1 MNRYVLGGRESEFS
15 CRPCIEPYRAT
26 VKLNGS
32 KSIPME
38 NVLMKSAR
46 AVGRIFL
53 PLSLVFLAACQTPQG
68 GAPAQNPDAVPQQ
81 PAATTAPPA
90 SAPSAPSDSA
100 AAGAAVQ
107 QGAPV
112 AVYLADTVQQ
122 EGWVSVNIQSGNLYL
137 NPEPVLTRE
146 DLTGVQAGT
155 NQQGAGLLALDL
167 SEEGRQKVTR
177 LTGRYPN
184 KRLALVVGR
193 TMLAAPAYTTPVTTA
208 QLVFGVGSEQ
218 NAVLAARAIAGL
230 PEDGSG
236 DKGAPPSPV
245 SAPASNR

>member
-1 MNRYVLGGRESEFS
+1 
-15 CRPCIEPYRAT
+15 
-26 VKLNGS
+26 
-32 KSIPME
+32 
-38 NVLMKSAR
+38 MKSAR

-53 PLSLVFLAACQTPQG
+53 PLSVVFLAACQTPQG
-68 GAPAQNPDAVPQQ
+68 GAPAQNPDAAPQQ
-81 PAATTAPPA
+81 PAATTPA
-90 SAPSAPSDSA
+90 TSAPAVSPETADAP
-100 AAGAAVQ
+100 VQ